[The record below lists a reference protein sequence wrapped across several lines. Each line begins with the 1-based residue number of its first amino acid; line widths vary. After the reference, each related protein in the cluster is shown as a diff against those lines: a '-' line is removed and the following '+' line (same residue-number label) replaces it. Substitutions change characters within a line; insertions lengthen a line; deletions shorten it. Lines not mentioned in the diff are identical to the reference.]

1 MMLRPCVL
9 SIKALEQVEKKKK
22 KKKLR
27 EGDVNI
33 LGNELPRRW

>member
-22 KKKLR
+22 KKNYER
-27 EGDVNI
+27 VT
-33 LGNELPRRW
+33 